1 MSDKSNE
8 EFTLEYNPDA
18 SFIHVS
24 ENGYI
29 KASFNACAD
38 EAKWLT
44 SSCRRKETF
53 QGRLPSLILEVHL
66 GEEEVVH
73 KLHLIAGD
81 VGANSKASVNHVLD
95 NSQSKGCFDSC
106 AKQNTIC
113 TKNLTRN
120 IFHVHLQDKRECAS
134 GEKEVVHK
142 LHLLAGDVET
152 NPGPMVRLCQP

>member
-8 EFTLEYNPDA
+8 EFTLEDNPDA

-44 SSCRRKETF
+44 SSSHNKESF
-53 QGRLPSLILEVHL
+53 KGRLPSLIVEV
-66 GEEEVVH
+66 
-73 KLHLIAGD
+73 
-81 VGANSKASVNHVLD
+81 
-95 NSQSKGCFDSC
+95 
-106 AKQNTIC
+106 
-113 TKNLTRN
+113 NLPS
-120 IFHVHLQDKRECAS
+120 DKRECAP

-142 LHLLAGDVET
+142 LHLLAGDIET
-152 NPGPMVRLCQP
+152 NPGPVVRPCQP